1 MIMDGDLHGLE
12 RTVEREMGLLRG
24 LPDVAPRPECLA
36 RVQAAVRAEAL
47 RAARR
52 GPLRRWVRVAS
63 GVAAAAALVFGWT
76 TCSRATRGPA
86 LPDPE
91 AVVAEWAAAL
101 DESNYCLRQLTTSGW
116 ARGDATRDAAA
127 ELDELLQGL
136 DDSFERFEGL

>member
-1 MIMDGDLHGLE
+1 MNGDLHELE
-12 RTVEREMGLLRG
+12 RTVEREMELLRG

-52 GPLRRWVRVAS
+52 GPRRRWARVAS
-63 GVAAAAALVFGWT
+63 GVAAAAAAALVFGWT
-76 TCSRATRGPA
+76 TWTRATRGPA

-101 DESNYCLRQLTTSGW
+101 DESNYCLRELTTSGW

-127 ELDELLQGL
+127 ELDELLQGI
-136 DDSFERFEGL
+136 DQSFERFEGL